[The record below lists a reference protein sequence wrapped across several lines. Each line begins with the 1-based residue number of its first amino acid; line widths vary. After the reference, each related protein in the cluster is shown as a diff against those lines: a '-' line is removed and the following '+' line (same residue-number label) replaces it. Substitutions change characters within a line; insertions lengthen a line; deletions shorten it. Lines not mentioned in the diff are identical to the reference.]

1 MVESVFLEKDLAGR
15 RNTAIH
21 NVPAFQS
28 GRASWLDNLD
38 RLGAI
43 YDGALLAGLLEAC
56 SRNRNFDQLIL
67 VVSDYDVSMRKRIIT
82 SWLIA
87 QYVGNRQA
95 ETVEASRGDIGARV
109 AFIQLMSGVSKG
121 LVQLVSVDR
130 PDALDCRP

>member
-67 VVSDYDVSMRKRIIT
+67 VVSDYDVSMRKRIISPGSSRSMWVT
-82 SWLIA
+82 GKPKLLKLPE
-87 QYVGNRQA
+87 
-95 ETVEASRGDIGARV
+95 ETLAPELLLSN
-109 AFIQLMSGVSKG
+109 
-121 LVQLVSVDR
+121 
-130 PDALDCRP
+130 